1 MITFLSSFSPITKKL
16 IAQYLQTSQ
25 VFNYNPLN
33 HFPKSPTISSQIFL
47 RKTIDYFV
55 RPRFHKITKTLGTNS
70 VQTSELATLPNL
82 HFTDTQTSV
91 QASPTQV
98 SSTFWRAKPM
108 SRVYDSSRKN
118 EKRLHLYLGTCEP
131 REDLPVPWTEAI
143 HLPFSKCALQDNR
156 TKKIKRQDFVNLGCP
171 SFHQSFRQ
179 QPSANGILDRSCLIT
194 LAWLLIG
201 EDYGGCWLKTLGRH
215 GNPRKGSAFT
225 SQLLAFRAFLARLL
239 RLFWLF
245 MPHTL
250 RHGKGKIH
258 PPCFLPRKDQPD
270 AFYHSKCCYQCI
282 KLWWNIYP

>member
-16 IAQYLQTSQ
+16 VAQYLQTSQ
-25 VFNYNPLN
+25 IFNYNPLN

-156 TKKIKRQDFVNLGCP
+156 TKKKKKTRFCQPGMSQSSPIISATAICKWDFGQELFDYTGVTADWRRLWWV
-171 SFHQSFRQ
+171 
-179 QPSANGILDRSCLIT
+179 LI
-194 LAWLLIG
+194 
-201 EDYGGCWLKTLGRH
+201 E
-215 GNPRKGSAFT
+215 NPRT
-225 SQLLAFRAFLARLL
+225 SWEPRKRKRLYEPVPGVSGVSGPSPEAFLTLHATRFGMGKERSTRHVFTPERPARCVLS
-239 RLFWLF
+239 F
-245 MPHTL
+245 
-250 RHGKGKIH
+250 
-258 PPCFLPRKDQPD
+258 
-270 AFYHSKCCYQCI
+270 
-282 KLWWNIYP
+282 